1 MACPMTFGSKD
12 IAIIPITWYCQ
23 TAPHTNIVS
32 RREKKKR
39 ERRRGEKKKRRRNNK
54 IN

>member
-12 IAIIPITWYCQ
+12 IAIIPITTWYCQ

-32 RREKKKR
+32 RRKKRREKKKR
-39 ERRRGEKKKRRRNNK
+39 ERRRGEKKKK
-54 IN
+54 